1 MDIFKAKGPL
11 SSVTDLSSSWKI
23 MIVIGVFLALFG
35 IVFTLQGYR
44 IVGPSS
50 SFMYNS
56 QTWVYTGAGI
66 AIVGLVIFL
75 GGVVLLSSD
84 VKKSKKTTPPSA
96 SLSNT

>member
-35 IVFTLQGYR
+35 IVFTLQGYG

>member
-1 MDIFKAKGPL
+1 MDIFKAKGSL
-11 SSVTDLSSSWKI
+11 SSVTDLSSLWKI
-23 MIVIGVFLALFG
+23 MVVIGVFLALFG
-35 IVFTLQGYR
+35 VVFTLQGYG

-56 QTWVYTGAGI
+56 LTWVYTGAGI

-75 GGVVLLSSD
+75 SAVVLLSSD
-84 VKKSKKTTPPSA
+84 VKKSKRATPRSA